1 MIKINLALKKSSGT
15 GSGTGTSAIS
25 RIDTSALMSPAVR
38 SLALSA
44 AVYVGSGYYFDSQ
57 RAELLQKAAEE
68 VAGLTQKS
76 TELKESLGKMKQ
88 YEEVKKALE
97 SDEKIIKT
105 KLETIS
111 LLSKDRDS
119 GAQYLRAISKSIPK
133 DVWLVGL
140 EFDSTEIDFKGQA
153 SEFSLVSD
161 FTSQLSQTG
170 LFADVQQE
178 SAANTNDEGGKSVV
192 GFELKGRRK

>member
-15 GSGTGTSAIS
+15 GPSAGASAIP
-25 RIDTSALMSPAVR
+25 RIDASALMSPAVR
-38 SLALSA
+38 SVALSA
-44 AVYVGSGYYFDSQ
+44 VVYFGSGYYFDNQ
-57 RAELLQKAAEE
+57 RAELLQKVAQE
-68 VAGLTQKS
+68 VAVQTQKS
-76 TELKESLGKMKQ
+76 AALKESLGKMKQ
-88 YEEVKKALE
+88 YEEVKKSLE

-119 GAQYLRAISKSIPK
+119 GTQYLRAISKSIPK
-133 DVWLVGL
+133 DVWLMGL
-140 EFDSTEIDFKGQA
+140 DFRSNEIDFKGQA

-170 LFADVQQE
+170 LFTEVQQE
-178 SAANTNDEGGKSVV
+178 IAANTNDEGGKSVV